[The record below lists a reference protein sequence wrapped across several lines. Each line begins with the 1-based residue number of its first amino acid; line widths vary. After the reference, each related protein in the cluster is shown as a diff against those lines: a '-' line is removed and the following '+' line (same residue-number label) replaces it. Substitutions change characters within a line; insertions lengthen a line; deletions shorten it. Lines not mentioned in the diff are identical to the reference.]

1 MAGNSIEFKE
11 LVTVCSGWW
20 GCSSTLQI
28 RETLTRAT
36 LCNRLTAQH
45 NTKNAPYIGASVTS
59 SECQSALLGPATYRI
74 PQWNNWSG
82 RHCGTWR
89 STDSS
94 GTVTQTFPDNAP
106 WNTAVPSDGIQFV
119 RQSVTFL
126 TNEAVR
132 GDMGLEL
139 LSGRRD
145 RAKLKWWYKLAS
157 MPEDTQSNYSV
168 GNGKLSLI
176 EVDKG
181 KHGK

>member
-1 MAGNSIEFKE
+1 MVSTTISGALLLTLVSLGKADVYPGEAAFQNICQEIINDVTGNSIEFKE
-11 LVTVCSGWW
+11 LVTVCSSWW

-45 NTKNAPYIGASVTS
+45 NTKNAPYIGGASVTS
-59 SECQSALLGPATYRI
+59 SECQSALLGPAIYGI

-94 GTVTQTFPDNAP
+94 GTVTQTFTDNAL

-126 TNEAVR
+126 TRSGIPAVIMA
-132 GDMGLEL
+132 GMNLEEL
-139 LSGRRD
+139 
-145 RAKLKWWYKLAS
+145 
-157 MPEDTQSNYSV
+157 
-168 GNGKLSLI
+168 
-176 EVDKG
+176 
-181 KHGK
+181 